1 VPDQPSTSDYPPEP
15 PRGRSIPDDFICDP
29 ETQAWYAPGEPS
41 NWDQA
46 AYSRRLQQTIR
57 EEREECIANGTWGNG
72 TVIRLG
78 PLSDVPKTMRK
89 SLRKTP
95 EKRLPLFDDGDM
107 AATKHGPAA
116 CDGPDG
122 NQPSEELS

>member
-46 AYSRRLQQTIR
+46 AFSRRLQQTIR

-78 PLSDVPKTMRK
+78 PLRRPQNDAQVAAQNARETA
-89 SLRKTP
+89 SLI
-95 EKRLPLFDDGDM
+95 
-107 AATKHGPAA
+107 
-116 CDGPDG
+116 
-122 NQPSEELS
+122 